1 MPIVSVPRLL
11 TVVLLLACLLLPQA
25 FADTLRGAPLL
36 RRFQPEDYNAA
47 PQHQALATDPSGRMY
62 VGNVEG
68 VLRYDGETWDLLP
81 LPAKTRVSDLATGRD
96 GQIYVASYD
105 TFGWLHTGDDGE
117 VRYEELLTAAG
128 LKGPA
133 RAVGQVWQVLATTQ
147 GVYFRAESAL
157 HFLSYDR
164 HRIEHWPLPDTVRTF
179 FVDGDTLY
187 ARVVGQGLCRV
198 VMGRLELEP
207 GGEQF
212 ASQTLAGVISKD
224 GWRLLVSESGF
235 MRADAQG
242 IHALPGNPGSE
253 LHGARPY
260 DVLSLPDGSFVVGT
274 LDGEVFRFGADY
286 RLLERINLGRYSVL
300 ALETDREG
308 GLWAATEGDL
318 VRMAVPSPWSFL
330 GAEQGLRGTT
340 SDFEWHDGAL
350 WVASTQGFLR
360 IVTDADG
367 RTHADMPHHID
378 YEAYALLGTDSGLL
392 MGYRNGLM
400 VRENTG
406 ITGMRELFSDDQEG
420 VFELA
425 ASKTDPNR
433 AYGLSEKH
441 LFVLA
446 RDGGRWTIAQTLPLD
461 GATAS
466 GLVESA
472 SNQLWFGD
480 SRGGPQRWTLDASGK
495 LLRRDIFG
503 AAQGLPLTAG
513 NGSVLFM
520 IDGRIHVITGDAGF
534 RFDGKRFNADAG
546 PPLTLV
552 DRPHELRVTTTPLG
566 VYAYTS
572 RQLWLRAKGQTDWH
586 PVSLG
591 SARSAGFGAVRF
603 NRDGKLRVSTWS
615 GLLQFD
621 TQQPEPKSAPL
632 QLGFEQVSASSP
644 DGQTTIRMPVTS
656 PTQPIEIPSGY
667 RLHFRYSLVSMDSG
681 LQFRY
686 RVHGAMDDWSD
697 WTDRDL
703 LVRAITP
710 GDYVLEVEA
719 RTRAGRSAG
728 PVSYRYRVLPLWHQ
742 RWWVQALGALGLL
755 ALVALAVQAFIR
767 RRTHL
772 FQETNRRLEVR
783 IAERTFELEDVNRK
797 LAELATEDALTGI
810 NNRRALEQGLQREWY
825 RCLDQRRPLSVLMI
839 DVDHFKR
846 YNDAHGHLE
855 GDVLLRAIAQRLVTL
870 HDPKRELMARYGGE
884 EFALLLPGVHQ
895 EEAARRAET
904 VRAEMHD
911 NMPETTVSIGVAGFV
926 PGVQAEP
933 NSLLRRADAAL
944 YRAKRAGRNRVEVD
958 AEPPPTR

>member
-1 MPIVSVPRLL
+1 MPDVSVPRLL
-11 TVVLLLACLLLPQA
+11 TALLLLVCLLLPQA
-25 FADTLRGAPLL
+25 MADTLRGAPLL

-47 PQHQALATDPSGRMY
+47 PQHQALATDRTGRMY

-81 LPAKTRVSDLATGRD
+81 LPGKTPARDLATGSD

-105 TFGWLHTGDDGE
+105 SFGWLHAGDDGE

-133 RAVGQVWQVLATTQ
+133 RAVGQVWQVLTTKQ
-147 GVYFRAESAL
+147 GVYFRAENAL

-164 HRIEHWPLPDTVRTF
+164 RRIEHWPLPETVRTF
-179 FVDGDTLY
+179 FIDGDTLY
-187 ARVVGQGLCRV
+187 TRVAGLGLCRV

-207 GGEQF
+207 GGGQF
-212 ASQTLAGVISKD
+212 ADQTIAGLISKD
-224 GWRLLVSESGF
+224 GWRLLVTNDGF
-235 MRADAQG
+235 LRADAQG
-242 IHALPGNPGSE
+242 IHALPGSPGGE
-253 LHGARPY
+253 LHGSRPY
-260 DVLSLPDGSFVVGT
+260 DVLSLPDGSVVVGT
-274 LDGEVFRFGADY
+274 LEGEVFRFGVDY
-286 RLLERINLGRYSVL
+286 HLLERIDLGRYSVL
-300 ALETDREG
+300 ALDTDREG
-308 GLWAATEGDL
+308 GLWVATEGDL

-330 GAEQGLRGTT
+330 GTEQGLRGTT

-360 IVTDADG
+360 IVTDPDG
-367 RTHADMPHHID
+367 RTHADMPHHIE

-400 VRENTG
+400 VRENASA
-406 ITGMRELFSDDQEG
+406 TGMRELFSDDQEG

-425 ASKTDPNR
+425 ESPTDANR

-446 RDGGRWTIAQTLPLD
+446 REAGRWTVAQKLPLD

-472 SNQLWFGD
+472 SNQLWFAD
-480 SRGGPQRWTLDASGK
+480 SRGGPQRWTLDTTGK
-495 LLRRDIFG
+495 LAKREVFG
-503 AAQGLPLTAG
+503 PAQGLTLQPDV
-513 NGSVLFM
+513 GSVLFM
-520 IDGRIHVITGDAGF
+520 IDGRIHVISGDAGY
-534 RFDGKRFNADAG
+534 RFDGKRFNPDVG

-552 DRPHELRVTTTPLG
+552 DRVSELRVTTTPLG

-572 RQLWLRAKGQTDWH
+572 RQLWLRAKGQNQWR

-591 SARSAGFGAVRF
+591 SARSAGIGVVRYS
-603 NRDGKLRVSTWS
+603 RDGKLRVSTWS

-621 TQQPEPKSAPL
+621 ASQPEPKPAPL

-644 DGQTTIRMPVTS
+644 DGQTTIRMPITS
-656 PTQPIEIPSGY
+656 PTQPFEIPSGY

-719 RTRAGRSAG
+719 RTRAGRTAG

-742 RWWVQALGALGLL
+742 RWWIQALGALGLL
-755 ALVALAVQAFIR
+755 GLVALGVQAFIR
-767 RRTHL
+767 RRTQI

-904 VRAEMHD
+904 IRAEMHG

-958 AEPPPTR
+958 AEPPLTR